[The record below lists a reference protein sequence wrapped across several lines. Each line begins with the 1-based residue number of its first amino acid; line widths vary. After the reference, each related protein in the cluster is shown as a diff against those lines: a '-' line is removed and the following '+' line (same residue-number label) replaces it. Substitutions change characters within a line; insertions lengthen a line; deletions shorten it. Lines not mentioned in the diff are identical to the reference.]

1 MRTGIGY
8 IRFPAQGTFATGGI
22 DKYRRGRLGKRNQ
35 EERAAV
41 RVAIKSLQ
49 LSPVMFELGARPY
62 PPQEL
67 YRAYLGQSDIFVG
80 T

>member
-1 MRTGIGY
+1 MDQRVRVFVSSTL
-8 IRFPAQGTFATGGI
+8 QEL
-22 DKYRRGRLGKRNQ
+22 D